1 VISQLGET
9 LKKSKSR
16 VLVTGH
22 TGFKGTWLTLLLEN
36 LGIEVFGLA
45 LPPQRDS
52 LYSTLNR
59 TGKISE
65 YFTDI
70 RNQNALRPV
79 LHEIRPD
86 VIFHLAAQPLVFE
99 SYRTPVD
106 TFATNVMGTAHILE
120 EALGVESVK
129 SIGVV
134 TTDKVY
140 RNQNFG
146 VRFKE
151 SDALGGKDPYSASK
165 TATESVVQAWRQL
178 SRLKN
183 GPKIVSLRAG
193 NVIGGGDFSESR
205 LVPDIIRGLL
215 KSEIVEI
222 RNPNSTRPWQH
233 VLDPLVGYIYA
244 IEQSLRKVVSD
255 EYNFGPDKPS
265 LEVAQV
271 IEIAQRMIP
280 NLQVDVKTNSKLSE
294 FESVLLDLNSELAK
308 DELGWTPIWS
318 QEQAIEKSLEWWL
331 RKINYKDDPLF
342 LCRRDIEEYLR
353 GVK

>member
-1 VISQLGET
+1 MTPLLGET
-9 LKKSKSR
+9 LKKSKCR

-22 TGFKGTWLTLLLEN
+22 TGFKGTWLTLLLED
-36 LGIEVFGLA
+36 LGIEVVGLA
-45 LPPQRDS
+45 LPHQRDS

-59 TGKISE
+59 AGKIPE

-70 RNQNALRPV
+70 RNQYTLRSV
-79 LHEIRPD
+79 FQEIQPD
-86 VIFHLAAQPLVFE
+86 VIFHLAAQPLVLE
-99 SYRTPVD
+99 SYRSPVD
-106 TFATNVMGTAHILE
+106 TFTTNVMGTAHILE
-120 EALGVESVK
+120 EALGIQSVK

-140 RNQNFG
+140 KNQNFG

-165 TATESVVQAWRQL
+165 TATESVVQAWREL

-183 GPKIVSLRAG
+183 GPKIISLRAG
-193 NVIGGGDFSESR
+193 NVIGGGDFSENR
-205 LVPDIIRGLL
+205 LIPDIIRGVL

-222 RNPNSTRPWQH
+222 RSPKSTRPWQH

-265 LEVAQV
+265 LEVVRV
-271 IEIAQRMIP
+271 IEIAQGMIP
-280 NLQVDVKTNSKLSE
+280 NLQVNTKANIKHSGL
-294 FESVLLDLNSELAK
+294 ESMLLDLDSERAK
-308 DELGWTPIWS
+308 VELGWMPIWS
-318 QEQAIEKSLEWWL
+318 QEQAIKKTLEWWL
-331 RKINYKDDPLF
+331 RKIEDHQDPF
-342 LCRRDIEEYLR
+342 DLCRADIEEYLR
-353 GVK
+353 GIK